1 MTYFELVPDARPMRE
16 IYRVALRREVTS
28 MVGAPSRRWHRPG
41 TAMALVLT
49 AAAVGVTGAA
59 AAGIYIASK
68 HDAKF
73 TPISVPPQP
82 SIPQALGVIST
93 TLSPPFSSA
102 DYVTGYL
109 GWANKTSTQFI
120 EVFAGSPASNPNNP
134 ASNPNQG
141 VVIVFKTPLG
151 NRVSPKMSF
160 KVFPASPT
168 DGPLTMTS
176 SNGWVLTL
184 RAKDGATFYF
194 DVSSEA
200 YVPKA

>member
-1 MTYFELVPDARPMRE
+1 MTYFELVPDNRPMRE

-28 MVGAPSRRWHRPG
+28 MVEAPSRRWHHPG

-102 DYVTGYL
+102 IYVTGYL

-120 EVFAGSPASNPNNP
+120 EVFAGSPASN
-134 ASNPNQG
+134 ARQG
-141 VVIVFKTPLG
+141 VVIVFKSPLA
-151 NRVSPKMSF
+151 NRVSSGFSLMA
-160 KVFPASPT
+160 FPASST

-194 DVSSEA
+194 NVSLEA